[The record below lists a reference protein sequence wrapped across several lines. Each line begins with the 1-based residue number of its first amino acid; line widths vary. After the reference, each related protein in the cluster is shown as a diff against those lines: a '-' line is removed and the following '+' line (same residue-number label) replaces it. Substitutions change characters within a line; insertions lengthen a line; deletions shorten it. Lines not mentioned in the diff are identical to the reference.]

1 MIHEPLLEDGSKIRL
16 LTLRNRQ
23 VREQYDRAEQRERDS
38 ELTCDLDNFSFNPP
52 TPGNERR
59 RSLAA
64 HGAILPGFL
73 ALSYAW
79 AQDSQQRHVSVNGE
93 STEVTGNL
101 NSGLEAIEASPIIR
115 DVYKVWADAIC
126 IDQGNV
132 QERNREVA
140 RMRDVYRASANIM
153 IWLGEASDESDLA
166 FDFICGVAHAWGRGL
181 REAQTYLRS
190 TVPRKGVQLFRALTR
205 LISRS
210 YWGRTWIIQE
220 VACGNADTL
229 VLCGRKSTVWSDF
242 LLTYSSF
249 RPYRHT
255 QPSYLSRIF
264 QDVLQEADAR
274 VRDSYREH
282 VRYWEWEKCDQLQSM
297 QEQMASQACC
307 NTTLLLHRV
316 RRVECALPQ
325 DKVYGIL
332 GLLEKDIRS
341 NIVVDYTLPFT
352 SVYRMFA
359 RAYAETPDGL
369 KILLESGQEEDLE
382 LENAGMPSWVPD
394 LRYEQRHYRGNDE
407 PEYNAHSGT
416 QSHLKWSED
425 SKVLY
430 AEGIIFDTIDGV
442 SGRLSNSFDQ
452 VPNDLVPSTCQTP
465 VYGDSTALREN
476 FWRALVG
483 NRDLTGNTPDER
495 FSSILHLAIFD
506 PNFQPLKIAKN
517 DTMAGHAFD
526 LHHFLLNNSAFTFAG
541 RPLKEY
547 FSSRVSL
554 AEATDPSWGHTDP
567 GSAARPY
574 IAAVR
579 RCREFLYAR
588 RLATTVGGYMAVLP
602 FKARAGDRV
611 AVFLGCSCPILLRST
626 AKGYKVVSACYV
638 QGLMDGKAIS
648 MLHSGR
654 VTSEMIKLI

>member
-23 VREQYDRAEQRERDS
+23 VQEQYDRAEQREHDS
-38 ELTCDLDNFSFNPP
+38 KLKCDLDNFSFNPP
-52 TPGNERR
+52 SSGNERR

-79 AQDSQQRHVSVNGE
+79 AQDSQRRQVSVNGE

-101 NSGLEAIEASPIIR
+101 NSGLEALEASPIIR

-126 IDQGNV
+126 IDQENL

-140 RMRDVYRASANIM
+140 RMRDVYRASTNIV

-181 REAQTYLRS
+181 REAHAYLCDIIPHR
-190 TVPRKGVQLFRALTR
+190 GVELFRALTR

-220 VACGNADTL
+220 VACGDADTL
-229 VLCGRKSTVWSDF
+229 ILCGRKSTLWSDF

-255 QPSYLSRIF
+255 QPSDLSRVF
-264 QDVLQEADAR
+264 QDVLQETDTR
-274 VRDSYREH
+274 VQESYREH

-297 QEQMASQACC
+297 QDQMASTACC

-332 GLLEKDIRS
+332 GLLKEDIRS
-341 NIVVDYTLPFT
+341 KIVVDYTLPFT

-359 RAYAETPDGL
+359 RAYAETSDRL
-369 KILLESGQEEDLE
+369 KILLESGQEEDLQ

-416 QSHLKWSED
+416 RSHLEWSD
-425 SKVLY
+425 DGKVLY

-452 VPNDLVPSTCQTP
+452 IPDDLSPSTCHTS
-465 VYGDSTALREN
+465 VYGDFTASRES
-476 FWRALVG
+476 FWRALLG
-483 NRDLTGNTPDER
+483 NRDLAGNAPDER
-495 FSSILHLAIFD
+495 FSSILHSAIFD
-506 PNFQPLKIAKN
+506 PDFQPLKIARTG
-517 DTMAGHAFD
+517 TMAGHAFE
-526 LHHFLLNNSAFTFAG
+526 LHKFLSKNSTFTIAG
-541 RPLKEY
+541 RPLEEY
-547 FSSRVSL
+547 FSSPVSL
-554 AEATDPSWGHTDP
+554 PEAVDPSWGHTDP

-574 IAAVR
+574 VAAVR
-579 RCREFLYAR
+579 RCKEFLYAR

-602 FKARAGDRV
+602 FKVRAGDRV
-611 AVFLGCSCPILLRST
+611 AVFMGCSCPILLRST

-638 QGLMDGKAIS
+638 QGLMDGEAIS

-654 VTSEMIKLI
+654 LTSEMIKLT

>member
-23 VREQYDRAEQRERDS
+23 VQEQYDRAEQRERDS
-38 ELTCDLDNFSFNPP
+38 RLKCDLDNFSFNPP
-52 TPGNERR
+52 SSGNERR

-79 AQDSQQRHVSVNGE
+79 AQDSQRRQVSVNGE

-101 NSGLEAIEASPIIR
+101 NSGLEALEASPIIR

-126 IDQGNV
+126 IDQGNL

-140 RMRDVYRASANIM
+140 RMRDVYRASTNIV

-181 REAQTYLRS
+181 REAQAYLCDII
-190 TVPRKGVQLFRALTR
+190 PRKGVELFRALTR
-205 LISRS
+205 LILRS

-229 VLCGRKSTVWSDF
+229 VLCGTKSTVWSDF

-255 QPSYLSRIF
+255 QPSALSRIF
-264 QDVLQEADAR
+264 QDVLQEADAH

-282 VRYWEWEKCDQLQSM
+282 VRYWEWGNSI
-297 QEQMASQACC
+297 
-307 NTTLLLHRV
+307 NFR
-316 RRVECALPQ
+316 
-325 DKVYGIL
+325 
-332 GLLEKDIRS
+332 
-341 NIVVDYTLPFT
+341 IVVDYTLPFT

-359 RAYAETPDGL
+359 RAYAETSDGL
-369 KILLESGQEEDLE
+369 KILLESGQEEDLQ

-407 PEYNAHSGT
+407 PEYNAHSGA
-416 QSHLKWSED
+416 QSHLEWSED

-442 SGRLSNSFDQ
+442 SGRLSNSFEQ
-452 VPNDLVPSTCQTP
+452 VPDDLFLSTCHTS
-465 VYGDSTALREN
+465 VYGDFTASRES
-476 FWRALVG
+476 FWRALLV
-483 NRDLTGNTPDER
+483 NRDLAGKTPDER
-495 FSSILHLAIFD
+495 FSSILHSAIFD
-506 PNFQPLKIAKN
+506 PDFQPLKIAKN

-526 LHHFLLNNSAFTFAG
+526 LHHFLSKNSAFTFAG
-541 RPLKEY
+541 GSLEEY
-547 FSSRVSL
+547 FSGTVSL
-554 AEATDPSWGHTDP
+554 PEATDPSWGHTDP
-567 GSAARPY
+567 GNAARPY

-579 RCREFLYAR
+579 RCREFLYSR

-602 FKARAGDRV
+602 FEARTRDRV

-626 AKGYKVVSACYV
+626 ARGYKVVYACYV
-638 QGLMDGKAIS
+638 QGLMDGEAIS

-654 VTSEMIKLI
+654 LTSEMIKLI

>member
-23 VREQYDRAEQRERDS
+23 VQEQYDRAEQRERDS
-38 ELTCDLDNFSFNPP
+38 RLKCDLDNFSFNPP
-52 TPGNERR
+52 SSGNERR

-79 AQDSQQRHVSVNGE
+79 AQDSQRRQVSVNGE

-101 NSGLEAIEASPIIR
+101 NSGLEALEASPIIR

-126 IDQGNV
+126 IDQGNL

-140 RMRDVYRASANIM
+140 RMRDVYRASTNIV

-181 REAQTYLRS
+181 REAQAYLCDII
-190 TVPRKGVQLFRALTR
+190 PRKGVELFRALTR
-205 LISRS
+205 LILRS

-229 VLCGRKSTVWSDF
+229 VLCGTKSTVWSDF

-255 QPSYLSRIF
+255 QPSALSRIF
-264 QDVLQEADAR
+264 QDVLQEADAH

-282 VRYWEWEKCDQLQSM
+282 VRYWEWGNSI
-297 QEQMASQACC
+297 
-307 NTTLLLHRV
+307 NFR
-316 RRVECALPQ
+316 
-325 DKVYGIL
+325 
-332 GLLEKDIRS
+332 
-341 NIVVDYTLPFT
+341 IVVDYTLPFT

-359 RAYAETPDGL
+359 RAYAETSDGL
-369 KILLESGQEEDLE
+369 KILLESGQEEDLQ

-416 QSHLKWSED
+416 QSHLEWSED

-442 SGRLSNSFDQ
+442 SGRLSNSFEQ
-452 VPNDLVPSTCQTP
+452 VPDDLFLSTCHTS
-465 VYGDSTALREN
+465 VYGDFTASHDS
-476 FWRALVG
+476 FWRALLG
-483 NRDLTGNTPDER
+483 NRDLAGNIPDKR
-495 FSSILHLAIFD
+495 FSSILHSAIFD
-506 PNFQPLKIAKN
+506 QDFQPLKLAKN

-526 LHHFLLNNSAFTFAG
+526 LHHFLSKNSAFTFAG

-547 FSSRVSL
+547 FSSTASL
-554 AEATDPSWGHTDP
+554 PEATDPSWGHTDP
-567 GSAARPY
+567 GNAARPY

-602 FKARAGDRV
+602 FKARNGDRV
-611 AVFLGCSCPILLRST
+611 AVFLGCSCPVLLRST
-626 AKGYKVVSACYV
+626 ARGFQVVSACYV
-638 QGLMDGKAIS
+638 QGLMDGDAIS
-648 MLHSGR
+648 MLHSGQL
-654 VTSEMIKLI
+654 TSEMIKMI